1 MTQVMTRLITI
12 AAAASLF
19 TGAASAELPQLD
31 RPIYKH
37 PGVGKPLDNRPLRPN
52 LTPTC
57 PEGWRVQSRSG
68 KEFTCAPVKPRIQCP
83 EGTNYFESGC
93 NVGCS
98 SLI

>member
-1 MTQVMTRLITI
+1 MKQVMTQLTAVL
-12 AAAASLF
+12 AAVSLY
-19 TGAASAELPQLD
+19 GAVANAGLPQLD
-31 RPIYKH
+31 RPIFTN
-37 PGVGKPLDNRPLRPN
+37 PGVGKPLDGRPLRPN

-57 PEGWRVQSRSG
+57 PDGWRVQSRSG

-93 NVGCS
+93 NFGCS